1 MLFNYTSKD
10 CIHKKQY
17 KNDINKVIL
26 LLFTFTSFKY
36 ITLNNKFN
44 KNKTQVRNRFKKIVN
59 KRTT

>member
-1 MLFNYTSKD
+1 MLFKYISKK
-10 CIHKKQY
+10 CIYKKRY